1 MLKGRAGDALV
12 AHIFIRGD
20 RKRAMRGTPKTISLP
35 RRLICDL
42 MRASMDVPFVSL
54 SRSLNIRP
62 LLEARAG
69 AMAPAG
75 WAAMFVK
82 AFAIVARDE
91 PVLRTVYA
99 KWPWPSL
106 YELPKSVALV
116 AIARVEG
123 GEECVMPQ
131 RIAAPEAMTLAA
143 VDTEIRRAKTAPIDD
158 VPMFRKIMRATRLPL
173 PLRRLS
179 WAVGLNFG
187 RQRGNWFGSFAVS
200 SVAAYG
206 GGELHPITPG
216 PFIVSYGMVEPD
228 QTIHVVIRWD
238 HRVTDAAP
246 IARVLTRLE
255 QVLNTE
261 IAAELR
267 TAGVKPIRAVR
278 T

>member
-1 MLKGRAGDALV
+1 
-12 AHIFIRGD
+12 
-20 RKRAMRGTPKTISLP
+20 MRGTPKTISLP

-54 SRSLNIRP
+54 SRSLKIRS

-69 AMAPAG
+69 VLAPAG
-75 WAAMFVK
+75 WAAIFVK
-82 AFAIVARDE
+82 AFALVARDE

-116 AIARVEG
+116 AIARVEN

-131 RIAAPEAMTLAA
+131 RIAAPEAMTLSA
-143 VDTEIRRAKTAPIDD
+143 VDAEIRRAKTAPIDD
-158 VPMFRKIMRATRLPL
+158 IPMFRKIMRATRLPL

-206 GGELHPITPG
+206 GGELHPVTPG
-216 PFIVSYGMVEPD
+216 PFIVSYGVVEPD

-261 IAAELR
+261 IAAELSA
-267 TAGVKPIRAVR
+267 AGAKPIRAVR

>member
-1 MLKGRAGDALV
+1 
-12 AHIFIRGD
+12 
-20 RKRAMRGTPKTISLP
+20 MRGTPKTISLR

-42 MRASMDVPFVSL
+42 MHASMGVPFVSL
-54 SRSLNIRP
+54 SRTLSIRP
-62 LLEARAG
+62 VLEARAG
-69 AMAPAG
+69 TTAPAG

-82 AFAIVARDE
+82 AFALVARDE
-91 PVLRTVYA
+91 PILRTVYA
-99 KWPWPSL
+99 KWPWPTL

-116 AIARVEG
+116 AIARIDH
-123 GEECVMPQ
+123 GEECVIPQ
-131 RIAAPEAMTLAA
+131 RIAGPDTMTLAA
-143 VDTEIRRAKTAPIDD
+143 VDAEIRHAKTAPVGD

-179 WAVGLNFG
+179 WAIGLNFG

-216 PFIVSYGMVEPD
+216 PFIVSYGMVEAD

-261 IAAELR
+261 IAAEIR
-267 TAGVKPIRAVR
+267 AAGPKPIRAVA

>member
-1 MLKGRAGDALV
+1 
-12 AHIFIRGD
+12 
-20 RKRAMRGTPKTISLP
+20 MRGKPKNISLP

-42 MRASMDVPFVSL
+42 MHASMDVPFVSL

-82 AFAIVARDE
+82 AFALVAKDE
-91 PVLRTVYA
+91 PILRTVYA
-99 KWPWPSL
+99 KWPRPML
-106 YELPKSVALV
+106 YELPRSVALV
-116 AIARVEG
+116 AIARVED

-131 RIAAPEAMTLAA
+131 RIAAPEAMALAA
-143 VDTEIRRAKTAPIDD
+143 VDAEIRRGKTAPLED
-158 VPMFRKIMRATRLPL
+158 VPMFRKIMRATRLPW

-179 WAVGLNFG
+179 WAIGLNFG

-206 GGELHPITPG
+206 GGELHPVTPG
-216 PFIVSYGMVEPD
+216 PYIVSYGVVEPD

-267 TAGVKPIRAVR
+267 AAGSKPIRAVR

>member
-1 MLKGRAGDALV
+1 
-12 AHIFIRGD
+12 
-20 RKRAMRGTPKTISLP
+20 MRGTPKTISLR

-42 MRASMDVPFVSL
+42 MHASMSVPFVSL
-54 SRSLNIRP
+54 ARSLNLRP

-69 AMAPAG
+69 ATAPAG
-75 WAAMFVK
+75 WAAIFVK
-82 AFAIVARDE
+82 AFALVAREE
-91 PVLRTVYA
+91 PILRTVYV
-99 KWPWPSL
+99 KWPWPAL
-106 YELPKSVALV
+106 YELPKSVATV
-116 AIARVEG
+116 AIARVDD
-123 GEECVMPQ
+123 GEECVLPQ
-131 RIAAPEAMTLAA
+131 RIADPEALSLAA
-143 VDTEIRRAKTAPIDD
+143 VDAEIRRGKTAPVED
-158 VPMFRKIMRATRLPL
+158 VPMFRKILRATRLPL

-179 WAVGLNFG
+179 WAIGLNFG
-187 RQRGNWFGSFAVS
+187 RQRGNWFGSFGVS

-216 PFIVSYGMVEPD
+216 PFVLSYGVVEPN

-267 TAGVKPIRAVR
+267 AAGTKPVRAVR

>member
-1 MLKGRAGDALV
+1 
-12 AHIFIRGD
+12 
-20 RKRAMRGTPKTISLP
+20 MRGTPKTISLR

-42 MRASMDVPFVSL
+42 MHASMDVPFVSL
-54 SRSLNIRP
+54 ARSLKIRS

-69 AMAPAG
+69 ATAPAG

-82 AFAIVARDE
+82 AFALVAKEE
-91 PVLRTVYA
+91 PILRTVYV
-99 KWPWPSL
+99 KWPWPTL
-106 YELPKSVALV
+106 YELPKSVATV
-116 AIARVEG
+116 AIARVDD
-123 GEECVMPQ
+123 GEECVLPQ
-131 RIAAPEAMTLAA
+131 RIAAPEALSLAA
-143 VDTEIRRAKTAPIDD
+143 VDAEIRRGKSAPIED

-179 WAVGLNFG
+179 WAIGLNFG
-187 RQRGNWFGSFAVS
+187 RQRANWFGSFGVS

-216 PFIVSYGMVEPD
+216 PFVVSYGMVEPD

-246 IARVLTRLE
+246 IARILTRLE

-261 IAAELR
+261 IAAELG
-267 TAGVKPIRAVR
+267 TAGAKPIRALR

>member
-1 MLKGRAGDALV
+1 
-12 AHIFIRGD
+12 
-20 RKRAMRGTPKTISLP
+20 MRGTPKSISLR

-42 MRASMDVPFVSL
+42 MHASMGVPFVSL

-62 LLEARAG
+62 LLEARAC
-69 AMAPAG
+69 ATAPAG

-82 AFAIVARDE
+82 AFALVARDE
-91 PVLRTVYA
+91 PILRTVYV
-99 KWPWPSL
+99 KWPWPAL
-106 YELPKSVALV
+106 YELPKSVATV
-116 AIARVEG
+116 AIARVDE
-123 GEECVMPQ
+123 GEECVLPQ
-131 RIAAPEAMTLAA
+131 RIAAPEALSLAA
-143 VDTEIRRAKTAPIDD
+143 IDAEIRLGKTAPVGD

-179 WAVGLNFG
+179 WAIGLNFG
-187 RQRGNWFGSFAVS
+187 RQRGNWFGSFGVS

-216 PFIVSYGMVEPD
+216 PFVVSYGLVEPD
-228 QTIHVVIRWD
+228 QTIRVVIRWD

-261 IAAELR
+261 IAAELG
-267 TAGVKPIRAVR
+267 AAVPKPVRAVR
-278 T
+278 G

>member
-1 MLKGRAGDALV
+1 
-12 AHIFIRGD
+12 
-20 RKRAMRGTPKTISLP
+20 MRGRPKTISLP

-42 MRASMDVPFVSL
+42 MHASMGVPFVSL
-54 SRSLNIRP
+54 SRSFNIRP

-69 AMAPAG
+69 AAAPAG
-75 WAAMFVK
+75 WAAMFIK
-82 AFAIVARDE
+82 AFALVARDE
-91 PVLRTVYA
+91 PILRTVYA
-99 KWPWPSL
+99 KWPWPRF

-116 AIARVEG
+116 AIARVEA
-123 GEECVMPQ
+123 GEECVLPL
-131 RIAAPEAMTLAA
+131 RIAAPETMALAGIDA
-143 VDTEIRRAKTAPIDD
+143 EIRRAKTAPIED
-158 VPMFRKIMRATRLPL
+158 VPTFRKIMRVTLLPL

-179 WAVGLNFG
+179 WAIGQNFG

-206 GGELHPITPG
+206 GGELHPVTPG
-216 PFIVSYGMVEPD
+216 PFIISYGVVEPD
-228 QTIHVVIRWD
+228 QTIHIVIRWD

-255 QVLNTE
+255 QILNTE

-267 TAGVKPIRAVR
+267 VAGAKPIRAVR

>member
-1 MLKGRAGDALV
+1 
-12 AHIFIRGD
+12 
-20 RKRAMRGTPKTISLP
+20 MRGKFKTISLP

-75 WAAMFVK
+75 WAAIFVK
-82 AFAIVARDE
+82 AFALVAQDE

-106 YELPKSVALV
+106 YELPKSVALI
-116 AIARVEG
+116 AIARIED

-131 RIAAPEAMTLAA
+131 RIAAPEAMALAA
-143 VDTEIRRAKTAPIDD
+143 IDAEIRRAKTAPIDD

-206 GGELHPITPG
+206 GGELHPVTPG
-216 PFIVSYGMVEPD
+216 PFIISYGVVEPD

-246 IARVLTRLE
+246 IARVLTQLE
-255 QVLNTE
+255 QVLNSE

-267 TAGVKPIRAVR
+267 AAGAKPIRAVG

>member
-1 MLKGRAGDALV
+1 
-12 AHIFIRGD
+12 
-20 RKRAMRGTPKTISLP
+20 MRGTPKTISLR

-91 PVLRTVYA
+91 PILRTVYA
-99 KWPWPSL
+99 KWPWPTL
-106 YELPKSVALV
+106 YELPRSVALV
-116 AIARVEG
+116 AVARVED

-131 RIAAPEAMTLAA
+131 RIAAPEALPLAE
-143 VDTEIRRAKTAPIDD
+143 VDAEIRRAKTAPIED

-179 WAVGLNFG
+179 WSIGLNFG

-206 GGELHPITPG
+206 GGELHPVTPG
-216 PFIVSYGMVEPD
+216 PYIVSYGVVEPD

-267 TAGVKPIRAVR
+267 AAGSKPIRAVR

>member
-1 MLKGRAGDALV
+1 
-12 AHIFIRGD
+12 
-20 RKRAMRGTPKTISLP
+20 MRGTPKTISLR

-42 MRASMDVPFVSL
+42 MHASMGVPFVSL

-62 LLEARAG
+62 LLEARAR
-69 AMAPAG
+69 ATAPAG
-75 WAAMFVK
+75 WAAMFIK
-82 AFAIVARDE
+82 AFALVARDE
-91 PVLRTVYA
+91 PILRTVYV
-99 KWPWPSL
+99 KWPWPGL
-106 YELPKSVALV
+106 YELPKSVATV
-116 AIARVEG
+116 AIARVDD
-123 GEECVMPQ
+123 GEECVLPQ
-131 RIAAPEAMTLAA
+131 RIAAPEALSLAA
-143 VDTEIRRAKTAPIDD
+143 VDAEIRRAKTAPIED

-179 WAVGLNFG
+179 WAIGLNFG
-187 RQRGNWFGSFAVS
+187 RQRGNWFGSFGVS

-216 PFIVSYGMVEPD
+216 PFVVSYGVVEPD

-261 IAAELR
+261 IAVELG
-267 TAGVKPIRAVR
+267 TAGAKPIRASR

>member
-1 MLKGRAGDALV
+1 
-12 AHIFIRGD
+12 
-20 RKRAMRGTPKTISLP
+20 MRGTPKTISLR

-42 MRASMDVPFVSL
+42 MHASMGVPFVSL
-54 SRSLNIRP
+54 ARSLNIRP
-62 LLEARAG
+62 LLEARAD
-69 AMAPAG
+69 AAAPAG

-82 AFAIVARDE
+82 AFALVAKDE
-91 PVLRTVYA
+91 PILRTVYV
-99 KWPWPSL
+99 KWPWPAL
-106 YELPKSVALV
+106 YELPRSVATV
-116 AIARVEG
+116 AIARVDD
-123 GEECVMPQ
+123 GEECVLPQ
-131 RIAAPEAMTLAA
+131 RIAGPEDLSLAA
-143 VDTEIRRAKTAPIDD
+143 VDAEIRRGKTAPIEN

-179 WAVGLNFG
+179 WAVGLNLG
-187 RQRGNWFGSFAVS
+187 RQRGNWFGSFGVS

-216 PFIVSYGMVEPD
+216 PYVLSYGLVEPD

-267 TAGVKPIRAVR
+267 AAGSKPVRAVR

>member
-1 MLKGRAGDALV
+1 
-12 AHIFIRGD
+12 
-20 RKRAMRGTPKTISLP
+20 MRGTPKTISLR

-42 MRASMDVPFVSL
+42 MHASMGVPFVSL

-62 LLEARAG
+62 LLDARA
-69 AMAPAG
+69 AATAPAG

-82 AFAIVARDE
+82 AFALVAGDE
-91 PVLRTVYA
+91 PILRTVYV
-99 KWPWPSL
+99 KWPWPAF

-116 AIARVEG
+116 AIARVEA
-123 GEECVMPQ
+123 GEECMMPQ
-131 RIAAPEAMTLAA
+131 QIAAPEALSLAA
-143 VDTEIRRAKTAPIDD
+143 IDAEIRRGKTAPIAD

-179 WAVGLNFG
+179 WAIGLNFG
-187 RQRGNWFGSFAVS
+187 RQRGNWFGSFGVS

-216 PFIVSYGMVEPD
+216 PYIVSYGRVEPD

-267 TAGVKPIRAVR
+267 AAGSKPIRAVG

>member
-1 MLKGRAGDALV
+1 
-12 AHIFIRGD
+12 
-20 RKRAMRGTPKTISLP
+20 MRGTPKTISLR

-42 MRASMDVPFVSL
+42 MHASMDVPFVSL
-54 SRSLNIRP
+54 ARSLKIRS

-69 AMAPAG
+69 ATAPAG

-82 AFAIVARDE
+82 AFALVAKEE
-91 PVLRTVYA
+91 PILRTVYV
-99 KWPWPSL
+99 KWPWPTL
-106 YELPKSVALV
+106 YELPKSVATV
-116 AIARVEG
+116 AIARVDD
-123 GEECVMPQ
+123 GEECVLPQ
-131 RIAAPEAMTLAA
+131 RIAAPEALSLAA
-143 VDTEIRRAKTAPIDD
+143 VDAEIRRGKSAPIED

-179 WAVGLNFG
+179 WAIGLNFG
-187 RQRGNWFGSFAVS
+187 RQRANWFGSFGVS

-216 PFIVSYGMVEPD
+216 PFVVSYGMVEPD

-267 TAGVKPIRAVR
+267 AAGTKPVRAVR

>member
-1 MLKGRAGDALV
+1 
-12 AHIFIRGD
+12 
-20 RKRAMRGTPKTISLP
+20 MRGTPKTISLR

-42 MRASMDVPFVSL
+42 MHASMGVPFVSL

-62 LLEARAG
+62 LLEARAR
-69 AMAPAG
+69 ATAPAG

-82 AFAIVARDE
+82 AFALVARDE
-91 PVLRTVYA
+91 PILRTVYV
-99 KWPWPSL
+99 KWPWPGL
-106 YELPKSVALV
+106 YELPKSVATV
-116 AIARVEG
+116 AIARVDD
-123 GEECVMPQ
+123 GEECVLPQ
-131 RIAAPEAMTLAA
+131 RIAAPEALSLAA
-143 VDTEIRRAKTAPIDD
+143 IDAEIRRGKTAPIED

-179 WAVGLNFG
+179 WAIGLNFG
-187 RQRGNWFGSFAVS
+187 RQRGNWFGSFGIS

-216 PFIVSYGMVEPD
+216 PFVVSYGVVEPD

-261 IAAELR
+261 IAAELGA
-267 TAGVKPIRAVR
+267 AGAKPIRALR

>member
-1 MLKGRAGDALV
+1 
-12 AHIFIRGD
+12 
-20 RKRAMRGTPKTISLP
+20 MRGTPKTISLP

-54 SRSLNIRP
+54 SRSLNIRL

-82 AFAIVARDE
+82 AFAIVAKDE

-99 KWPWPSL
+99 KWPWPTL

-116 AIARVEG
+116 AIARVED
-123 GEECVMPQ
+123 GEECVLPQ
-131 RIAAPEAMTLAA
+131 RIAAPEALPLAQ
-143 VDTEIRRAKTAPIDD
+143 VDAEIRRAKTAPIAD

-206 GGELHPITPG
+206 GGELHPVTPG
-216 PFIVSYGMVEPD
+216 PYIVSYGVVEPD

-267 TAGVKPIRAVR
+267 AAGSKPIRAVR

>member
-1 MLKGRAGDALV
+1 
-12 AHIFIRGD
+12 
-20 RKRAMRGTPKTISLP
+20 MRGKSKTISLP

-69 AMAPAG
+69 AMRPAG

-82 AFAIVARDE
+82 AFALVARDE

-106 YELPKSVALV
+106 YELPKSVALI
-116 AIARVEG
+116 AIARIEA

-131 RIAAPEAMTLAA
+131 RIAAPEAMALAA
-143 VDTEIRRAKTAPIDD
+143 VDAEIRRAKTASIDD

-179 WAVGLNFG
+179 WAIGLNFG

-206 GGELHPITPG
+206 GGELHPVTPG
-216 PFIVSYGMVEPD
+216 PYIVSYGQVEPD

-255 QVLNTE
+255 QVLNSE

-267 TAGVKPIRAVR
+267 ARGAKPIRAIG

>member
-1 MLKGRAGDALV
+1 
-12 AHIFIRGD
+12 
-20 RKRAMRGTPKTISLP
+20 MRGTPKTISLR

-42 MRASMDVPFVSL
+42 MHASMGVPFVSL

-62 LLEARAG
+62 LLDARA
-69 AMAPAG
+69 AATAPAG

-82 AFAIVARDE
+82 AFALVAGDE
-91 PVLRTVYA
+91 PILRTVYV
-99 KWPWPSL
+99 KWPWPAF

-116 AIARVEG
+116 AIARVEA
-123 GEECVMPQ
+123 GEECMMPQ
-131 RIAAPEAMTLAA
+131 RIAAPEALSLAA
-143 VDTEIRRAKTAPIDD
+143 IDAEIRRGKTAPIAD

-179 WAVGLNFG
+179 WAIGLNFG
-187 RQRGNWFGSFAVS
+187 RQRGNWFGSFGVS

-216 PFIVSYGMVEPD
+216 PYIVSYGRVEPD

-267 TAGVKPIRAVR
+267 AAGSKPIRAVG

>member
-1 MLKGRAGDALV
+1 
-12 AHIFIRGD
+12 
-20 RKRAMRGTPKTISLP
+20 MRGTPKTISLR

-42 MRASMDVPFVSL
+42 MRASMGVPFVSL

-62 LLEARAG
+62 LLEARAD

-82 AFAIVARDE
+82 AFALVARDE

-99 KWPWPSL
+99 KWPWPML
-106 YELPKSVALV
+106 YELPKSVASI
-116 AIARVEG
+116 AIARVED
-123 GEECVMPQ
+123 GEECVLPQ
-131 RIAAPEAMTLAA
+131 RIAAPETMTLAA
-143 VDTEIRRAKTAPIDD
+143 VDTEIRRAKTAPIADI
-158 VPMFRKIMRATRLPL
+158 PMFRKIMRATRLPL

-179 WAVGLNFG
+179 WAIGLNFG

-216 PFIVSYGMVEPD
+216 PFIVNYGMVEPD

-255 QVLNTE
+255 QALNTE

-267 TAGVKPIRAVR
+267 SAGPKPIRVVG

>member
-1 MLKGRAGDALV
+1 
-12 AHIFIRGD
+12 
-20 RKRAMRGTPKTISLP
+20 MRGTPKTISLR

-42 MRASMDVPFVSL
+42 MHASMGVPFVSL

-69 AMAPAG
+69 TTAPAG
-75 WAAMFVK
+75 WAATFVK
-82 AFAIVARDE
+82 AFALVARDE

-99 KWPWPSL
+99 KWPWPTL

-116 AIARVEG
+116 AIARVEA

-131 RIAAPEAMTLAA
+131 RIAAPEALSLATIDA
-143 VDTEIRRAKTAPIDD
+143 EIRLGKTAPIAD

-187 RQRGNWFGSFAVS
+187 RQRGNWFGSFGVS

-216 PFIVSYGMVEPD
+216 PYIVSYGRVEPD
-228 QTIHVVIRWD
+228 QTIHVLIRWD

-267 TAGVKPIRAVR
+267 AAGRKPIRAVG

>member
-1 MLKGRAGDALV
+1 
-12 AHIFIRGD
+12 
-20 RKRAMRGTPKTISLP
+20 MRGKRKTISLP

-42 MRASMDVPFVSL
+42 MRASTAVPFVSL

-82 AFAIVARDE
+82 AFALVARDE
-91 PVLRTVYA
+91 PILRTVYA
-99 KWPWPSL
+99 KWPWPML
-106 YELPKSVALV
+106 YELPTSVASV
-116 AIARVEG
+116 AIARVED

-131 RIAAPEAMTLAA
+131 RIAAPEAMALAA
-143 VDTEIRRAKTAPIDD
+143 VDAEIRRAKTAAIAD

-179 WAVGLNFG
+179 WAIGLNFG

-200 SVAAYG
+200 SVAAHG

-216 PFIVSYGMVEPD
+216 PFIVSYGAVEAD

-246 IARVLTRLE
+246 IARVLTRME

-267 TAGVKPIRAVR
+267 AADPKPIRAVR
-278 T
+278 S

>member
-1 MLKGRAGDALV
+1 
-12 AHIFIRGD
+12 
-20 RKRAMRGTPKTISLP
+20 MRGTPKPISLP

-69 AMAPAG
+69 AAAPAG
-75 WAAMFVK
+75 WAATFVK
-82 AFAIVARDE
+82 AFALVARDE
-91 PVLRTVYA
+91 PILRTVYA
-99 KWPWPSL
+99 KWPWPTF
-106 YELPKSVALV
+106 YELPNSVASV
-116 AIARVEG
+116 AIARVED

-143 VDTEIRRAKTAPIDD
+143 VDAEIRRGKTAPIAD

-173 PLRRLS
+173 PLPLRRLS
-179 WAVGLNFG
+179 WAIGLNFG

-216 PFIVSYGMVEPD
+216 PFIVSYGLVEPD

-267 TAGVKPIRAVR
+267 AAGSKPIRVVG

>member
-1 MLKGRAGDALV
+1 
-12 AHIFIRGD
+12 
-20 RKRAMRGTPKTISLP
+20 MRGKPKNISLP

-42 MRASMDVPFVSL
+42 MHASMDVPFVSL

-75 WAAMFVK
+75 WAAIFVK
-82 AFAIVARDE
+82 AFALVARDE
-91 PVLRTVYA
+91 PILRTVYA
-99 KWPWPSL
+99 KWPRPML

-116 AIARVEG
+116 AIARVEA

-131 RIAAPEAMTLAA
+131 RIAAPEAMALAA
-143 VDTEIRRAKTAPIDD
+143 VDAEIRRGKTAPLED
-158 VPMFRKIMRATRLPL
+158 VPMFRKIMRATRLPW

-179 WAVGLNFG
+179 WAIGLNFG

-206 GGELHPITPG
+206 GGELHPVTPG
-216 PFIVSYGMVEPD
+216 PFIVSYGVVEPD

-267 TAGVKPIRAVR
+267 AAGSKPIRAVR

>member
-1 MLKGRAGDALV
+1 
-12 AHIFIRGD
+12 
-20 RKRAMRGTPKTISLP
+20 MRGTPKPISLP

-62 LLEARAG
+62 LIEARAG
-69 AMAPAG
+69 AGTPAG
-75 WAAMFVK
+75 WAATFVK
-82 AFAIVARDE
+82 AFALVARDE
-91 PVLRTVYA
+91 PILRTVYA
-99 KWPWPSL
+99 KWPWPTF
-106 YELPKSVALV
+106 YELPNSVASV
-116 AIARVEG
+116 AIARVED

-131 RIAAPEAMTLAA
+131 RIAAPEAMALAA
-143 VDTEIRRAKTAPIDD
+143 VDAEIRRGKTAPIAD

-179 WAVGLNFG
+179 WAIGLNFG

-216 PFIVSYGMVEPD
+216 PFIVSYGLVEPD

-267 TAGVKPIRAVR
+267 AAGSKPIRVVG

>member
-1 MLKGRAGDALV
+1 
-12 AHIFIRGD
+12 
-20 RKRAMRGTPKTISLP
+20 
-35 RRLICDL
+35 
-42 MRASMDVPFVSL
+42 
-54 SRSLNIRP
+54 
-62 LLEARAG
+62 
-69 AMAPAG
+69 
-75 WAAMFVK
+75 MFVK
-82 AFAIVARDE
+82 AFALVARDE
-91 PVLRTVYA
+91 PILRTVYA

-116 AIARVEG
+116 AVARVED

-131 RIAAPEAMTLAA
+131 RIAAPETMPLAA
-143 VDTEIRRAKTAPIDD
+143 VDAEIRRAKTAPIDEI
-158 VPMFRKIMRATRLPL
+158 PMFRKIMRATRMPL

-216 PFIVSYGMVEPD
+216 PFILSYGMVELD
-228 QTIHVVIRWD
+228 QTIHAVIRWD

-267 TAGVKPIRAVR
+267 TAGQKPIRAVG

>member
-1 MLKGRAGDALV
+1 
-12 AHIFIRGD
+12 
-20 RKRAMRGTPKTISLP
+20 MRGTPKTISLP

-91 PVLRTVYA
+91 PILRTVYA
-99 KWPWPSL
+99 KWPWPTL
-106 YELPKSVALV
+106 YELPRSVALV
-116 AIARVEG
+116 AVARVED

-131 RIAAPEAMTLAA
+131 RIAAPEALPLAE
-143 VDTEIRRAKTAPIDD
+143 VDAEIRRAKTAPIED

-179 WAVGLNFG
+179 WSIGLNFG

-206 GGELHPITPG
+206 GGELHPVTPG
-216 PFIVSYGMVEPD
+216 PYIVSYGVVEPD

-255 QVLNTE
+255 QVLNTD

-267 TAGVKPIRAVR
+267 AAGSKPIRAVR